1 MNHIKNLKNFFLNF
15 IVPDGSDYTGV
26 SQVLEFGPDS
36 PREMQVSIAIL
47 LDNQVERDETFSV
60 TLTASEGD
68 NDVIIG
74 RDEAQITIVDE
85 NSKLI

>member
-1 MNHIKNLKNFFLNF
+1 MLLISEN
-15 IVPDGSDYTGV
+15 SDYTEV
-26 SQVLEFGPDS
+26 TQMLVFGPDT
-36 PREMQVSIAIL
+36 PRERQVSIAIL
-47 LDNQVERDETFSV
+47 SDDQVESDETFSV

-85 NSKLI
+85 NSKLICKFS

>member
-1 MNHIKNLKNFFLNF
+1 M
-15 IVPDGSDYTGV
+15 
-26 SQVLEFGPDS
+26 LEFGPDS